1 MTTSHDDDLDRQW
14 YGWGS
19 AVGLG
24 LFLLCVAVA
33 VAALLAAISL
43 LV

>member
-1 MTTSHDDDLDRQW
+1 MTTHPDDHDKQW

-19 AVGLG
+19 AIGLG
-24 LFLLCVAVA
+24 LFVLLLALA
-33 VAALLAAISL
+33 VAAILAAISL

>member
-1 MTTSHDDDLDRQW
+1 MTTRLNDHDKQW

-24 LFLLCVAVA
+24 LFVLLLALA
-33 VAALLAAISL
+33 VAAILAAISL
-43 LV
+43 FV